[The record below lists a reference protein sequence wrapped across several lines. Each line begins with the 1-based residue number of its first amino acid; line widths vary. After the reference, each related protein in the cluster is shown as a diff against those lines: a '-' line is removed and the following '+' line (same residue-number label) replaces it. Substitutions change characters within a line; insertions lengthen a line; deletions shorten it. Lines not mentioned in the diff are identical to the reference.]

1 MARGRKVSVQAG
13 GGLVYD
19 SVPELEYQ
27 ETLNKA
33 RAVFTA
39 VAQAESRLL
48 DAAPPPTPPHAA
60 RGDGRR
66 SKAKAPPA
74 RRAAGGRR

>member
-1 MARGRKVSVQAG
+1 MAHGRKVSVQAG

-48 DAAPPPTPPHAA
+48 DAVAVAPGA
-60 RGDGRR
+60 
-66 SKAKAPPA
+66 PA
-74 RRAAGGRR
+74 RPAKRAAGGRR

>member
-48 DAAPPPTPPHAA
+48 DAVARPPATE
-60 RGDGRR
+60 
-66 SKAKAPPA
+66 KAPARTGKPKPA
-74 RRAAGGRR
+74 PRRAAGGRR